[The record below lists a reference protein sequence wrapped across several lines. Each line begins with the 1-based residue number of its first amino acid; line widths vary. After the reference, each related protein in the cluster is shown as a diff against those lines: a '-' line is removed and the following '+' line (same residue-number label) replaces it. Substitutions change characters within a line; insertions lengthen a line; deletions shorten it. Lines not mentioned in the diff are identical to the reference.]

1 MKDMIRAICL
11 IALTIGIYKGDFNGG
26 IAFLSIMAVTVWAI
40 PETICFVFRKDDE
53 S

>member
-26 IAFLSIMAVTVWAI
+26 IAFLSIMAVTIWAI
-40 PETICFVFRKDDE
+40 PEIIYYVFRRDE